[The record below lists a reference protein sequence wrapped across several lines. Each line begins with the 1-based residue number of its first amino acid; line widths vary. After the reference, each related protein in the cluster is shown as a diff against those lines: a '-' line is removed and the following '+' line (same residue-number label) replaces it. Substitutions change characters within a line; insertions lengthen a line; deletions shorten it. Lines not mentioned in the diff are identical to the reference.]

1 MKETALRNKIADV
14 KSQLEVE
21 KLVSE
26 RIRGFIQKKKDKLDD
41 NSEQRDKLR
50 EKNVQKLEVEKSDI
64 KDSKEEAEQQIEKM
78 NGLWEE
84 EQDAKKQREL
94 KDNEAAEKEL
104 QKQQ

>member
-64 KDSKEEAEQQIEKM
+64 KDSKEEAE
-78 NGLWEE
+78 
-84 EQDAKKQREL
+84 
-94 KDNEAAEKEL
+94 
-104 QKQQ
+104 